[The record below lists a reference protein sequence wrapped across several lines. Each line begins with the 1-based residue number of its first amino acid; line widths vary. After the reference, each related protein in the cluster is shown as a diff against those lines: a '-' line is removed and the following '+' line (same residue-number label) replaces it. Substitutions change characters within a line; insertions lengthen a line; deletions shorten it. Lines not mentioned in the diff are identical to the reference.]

1 MLNANRFHNAINN
14 TISGTRTITSGF
26 RTNNLGSINSDHAAG
41 RALDITG
48 QYLGSYAT
56 AMNNAGGF
64 AEFHGAGGGRHLHV
78 VPPDN
83 GPIGDTMSPLPSMS
97 MGNAGN
103 SYANSYSFNIAST
116 PNASADQIAQAVMD
130 RLHREQ
136 RSARE
141 RQ

>member
-1 MLNANRFHNAINN
+1 
-14 TISGTRTITSGF
+14 
-26 RTNNLGSINSDHAAG
+26 
-41 RALDITG
+41 
-48 QYLGSYAT
+48 
-56 AMNNAGGF
+56 MNNAGGF